1 MTKRATHAAEL
12 VSLFNWAGVG
22 RSEGHVVHEN
32 TDGRIK
38 MKVGDAMVTA
48 NYFVFYSSDEHEAK
62 HCLSLDAYPMV
73 LESCGRMAGGY
84 CW

>member
-1 MTKRATHAAEL
+1 
-12 VSLFNWAGVG
+12 
-22 RSEGHVVHEN
+22 
-32 TDGRIK
+32 